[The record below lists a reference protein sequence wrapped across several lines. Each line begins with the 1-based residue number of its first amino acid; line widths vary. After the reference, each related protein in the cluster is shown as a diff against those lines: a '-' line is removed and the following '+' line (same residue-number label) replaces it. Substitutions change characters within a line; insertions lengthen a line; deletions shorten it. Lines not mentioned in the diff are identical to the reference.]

1 MEPTRTRAE
10 SNIQERKRSIS
21 MPSNRT
27 LFELD
32 NFESNVVPDNKGI
45 LGLRD
50 SCFNYIKIKCNCV
63 KDILIKLKEDFQK
76 VLTLTD
82 IGTDV
87 RTCYIM
93 YSINPYWYT
102 IMLSAIVTPFIV
114 FWASSYNFKFVV
126 KLSRKADS
134 DNSLKNK
141 VLSGWITALSLPIIG
156 VILTIITIIG
166 IYILDIIEPIIYALK
181 LHESDPFEF
190 WLWCLDEFRN
200 SSSREFFTLSELF
213 FESIPQVVLQLWIYI
228 LYPDS
233 FTDSSGNPRLT
244 TFDISLSLG
253 SAFLNIVMNGYHIK
267 NRARAWGLSVSSY
280 IPYFMGSQYE
290 IVKDS
295 CIPVKNWLNNERY
308 CCDLTKIET
317 FFVSNMIQTS
327 TKEIEE
333 LVNQDEMRSKI
344 YNNFFLDSKKL
355 KFKMSQYI
363 NYKNVHHGITYHK
376 YETIHTNQ
384 KKIVIPLK
392 MNKLFNY
399 NEIYEVN
406 IKRTAI
412 IFLGRILRKAHD
424 MHLIGLD
431 IDPVVNKKKSENN
444 SSNINF
450 HIKNIVIENKRD
462 CSFMNDWKKYD
473 LNRIFGIC
481 DNIPILNCI
490 FRNKVVKKILEC
502 GCKSRFMVPMIE
514 QKIYE
519 EGPKLLYDN
528 RIHVVDSTKKCIERI
543 KCNPSNASEK
553 DIFTQIPVSRMKIIN
568 DYSCEF
574 LVEESLHKSS
584 RNNVKKR
591 CRLHYNKSANG
602 QELYNYV
609 QYIDLI
615 TTMLFDVSNFY
626 LYQSKTIEFYMI
638 LSTYGNMNVIMDIYL
653 IINFLVS
660 NEIEDYSFLFN
671 DNDGRDKW
679 EKVKYMNN
687 ELINKVTQY
696 LSIMVFK
703 EDASKDELS
712 INIEDDAKN
721 RYLAKIIVY
730 SLIDTLFIYSDNQY
744 KLREYKTEPISTSL
758 DVNGINH
765 KDQFTLVEIHPFMC
779 WRVVI
784 QTEFDVEH
792 RYYYIKNIHTVNYES
807 LEYKRK
813 NPTDSIY
820 CENKTKNYLTEEI
833 GIDNLKLDFKS
844 QKTNAIK
851 FIFVKKLIDDDDYNK
866 KDLEQR
872 DKSRLE
878 EIEKLEHYFDPSD
891 LDDTVVYNDYPN
903 IYCKLGKDATDSEIL
918 DNKYY
923 ILTQCRKYF
932 LQFKVID
939 GPKNENELGKFTP
952 IGRSSD
958 WSDWRR
964 EYDENN
970 KKPLKIVPY
979 LIPRKNLIGLSPKK
993 AEIAIISGDFKPNI
1007 INNQNKDK
1015 DNQIEEMF
1023 KNIANEPEKEKFP
1036 KMTPLKKKLQERRR
1050 RNKLKSNNMKMN
1062 KDETENNKIETKV
1075 NDDETKVNADE
1086 TKVNADET
1094 KVNDDETKVNAD
1106 VTKVNDDETKVNAD
1120 ETKVNDDETKVN
1132 ADETKVNVEDN
1143 KDDVKINIE

>member
-1 MEPTRTRAE
+1 MEPTRTRTE

-27 LFELD
+27 LSELD
-32 NFESNVVPDNKGI
+32 NIESNMVPDNKGI
-45 LGLRD
+45 LRLRD

-63 KDILIKLKEDFQK
+63 KDILKKLKEDFQK

-166 IYILDIIEPIIYALK
+166 IYILDIIEPIVYALK
-181 LHESDPFEF
+181 LNKSDPFKF

-333 LVNQDEMRSKI
+333 LVNRHEMRSTL
-344 YNNFFLDSKKL
+344 YDNHFLDPTTLKL
-355 KFKMSQYI
+355 RMNQFYTYFKYD
-363 NYKNVHHGITYHK
+363 YDTKEPKRITP
-376 YETIHTNQ
+376 Q

-424 MHLIGLD
+424 THLIALD
-431 IDPVVNKKKSENN
+431 IDPVINKPASENKI
-444 SSNINF
+444 SNINF

-462 CSFMNDWKKYD
+462 CSFMNDWKRYD
-473 LNRIFGIC
+473 LNRLFGIC

-490 FRNKVVKKILEC
+490 FRNNVVKNLLKC
-502 GCKSRFMVPMIE
+502 GCKSRFMVPIIE

-519 EGPKLLYDN
+519 EGPRLLYDN
-528 RIHVVDSTKKCIERI
+528 RIRVIDSTKKCIERI
-543 KCNPSNASEK
+543 KCNPSNSTEEE
-553 DIFTQIPVSRMKIIN
+553 IVSNIDKERKEIISKFFYEN
-568 DYSCEF
+568 LEAK
-574 LVEESLHKSS
+574 LVA
-584 RNNVKKR
+584 RFKR
-591 CRLHYNKSANG
+591 LSINEQCRLYYNKSANG

-626 LYQSKTIEFYMI
+626 LYQSKTLEFYMI
-638 LSTYGNMNVIMDIYL
+638 LSTYGNRKVLMDIYL

-671 DNDGRDKW
+671 DDDGRDKW

-703 EDASKDELS
+703 EDASKDELL
-712 INIEDDAKN
+712 INIEDNAKN

-765 KDQFTLVEIHPFMC
+765 KDQFSLVEIHPFMY

-807 LEYKRK
+807 FEYKDRK
-813 NPTDSIY
+813 PTDSIY
-820 CENKTKNYLTEEI
+820 CENKTKNYLTQEI

-851 FIFVKKLIDDDDYNK
+851 FIFVKKLIDDDDYNE
-866 KDLEQR
+866 KDLEQL
-872 DKSRLE
+872 DK
-878 EIEKLEHYFDPSD
+878 IEKLEHYFDPSN
-891 LDDTVVYNDYPN
+891 LDDSNAYNDYPN
-903 IYCKLGKDATDSEIL
+903 IYCKLGKDARDSEIL

-932 LQFKVID
+932 LQFKVVD
-939 GPKNENELGKFTP
+939 GPKNINEL
-952 IGRSSD
+952 S
-958 WSDWRR
+958 
-964 EYDENN
+964 NN
-970 KKPLKIVPY
+970 KIEHEHNNRKKLKIVPY

-1007 INNQNKDK
+1007 INNQNKD
-1015 DNQIEEMF
+1015 NQVEEML
-1023 KNIANEPEKEKFP
+1023 KNITNDPEKNES
-1036 KMTPLKKKLQERRR
+1036 KKTKTVKKGFLLGRNNAGSKS
-1050 RNKLKSNNMKMN
+1050 RNKRTKTQINNNIEIKVN
-1062 KDETENNKIETKV
+1062 TDKIRVNTAETRVNTDETKVKANETKV
-1075 NDDETKVNADE
+1075 NTDETRVNTDETKVKANE
-1086 TKVNADET
+1086 TKVNNNT
-1094 KVNDDETKVNAD
+1094 DDEDKTK
-1106 VTKVNDDETKVNAD
+1106 ES
-1120 ETKVNDDETKVN
+1120 
-1132 ADETKVNVEDN
+1132 
-1143 KDDVKINIE
+1143 VKIDIKE

>member
-1 MEPTRTRAE
+1 MEPTRTRTE

-27 LFELD
+27 LSELD
-32 NFESNVVPDNKGI
+32 NIESNMVPDNKGI
-45 LGLRD
+45 LRLRD

-166 IYILDIIEPIIYALK
+166 IYILDIIEPIVYALK
-181 LHESDPFEF
+181 LNKSDPFKF

-333 LVNQDEMRSKI
+333 LVNRHEMRSTL
-344 YNNFFLDSKKL
+344 YDNHFLDPTTLKL
-355 KFKMSQYI
+355 RMNQFYTYFKYD
-363 NYKNVHHGITYHK
+363 YDTKEPKRITP
-376 YETIHTNQ
+376 Q

-424 MHLIGLD
+424 THLIALD
-431 IDPVVNKKKSENN
+431 IDPVINKPASENKI
-444 SSNINF
+444 SNINF

-462 CSFMNDWKKYD
+462 CSFMNDWKRYD
-473 LNRIFGIC
+473 LNRLFGIC

-490 FRNKVVKKILEC
+490 FRNNVVKNLLKC
-502 GCKSRFMVPMIE
+502 GCKSRFMIPIIE

-519 EGPKLLYDN
+519 EGPRLLYDN
-528 RIHVVDSTKKCIERI
+528 RIRVIDSTKKCIERI
-543 KCNPSNASEK
+543 KCNPSNSTEEE
-553 DIFTQIPVSRMKIIN
+553 IVSNIDKERKEIISKFFYEN
-568 DYSCEF
+568 LEAK
-574 LVEESLHKSS
+574 LVA
-584 RNNVKKR
+584 RFKR
-591 CRLHYNKSANG
+591 LSINEQCRLYYNKSANG

-626 LYQSKTIEFYMI
+626 LYQSKTLEFYMI
-638 LSTYGNMNVIMDIYL
+638 LSTYGNRKVLMDIYL

-671 DNDGRDKW
+671 DDDGRDKW

-703 EDASKDELS
+703 EDASKDELL
-712 INIEDDAKN
+712 INIEDNAKN

-765 KDQFTLVEIHPFMC
+765 KDQFSLVEIHPFMY

-807 LEYKRK
+807 FEYKDRK
-813 NPTDSIY
+813 PTDSIY
-820 CENKTKNYLTEEI
+820 CENKTKNYLTQEI

-851 FIFVKKLIDDDDYNK
+851 FIFVKKLIDDDDYNE
-866 KDLEQR
+866 KDLEQL
-872 DKSRLE
+872 DK
-878 EIEKLEHYFDPSD
+878 IEKLEHYFDPSN
-891 LDDTVVYNDYPN
+891 LDDSNAYNDYPN
-903 IYCKLGKDATDSEIL
+903 IYCKLGKDAKDSEIL

-932 LQFKVID
+932 LQFKVVD
-939 GPKNENELGKFTP
+939 GPKNINEL
-952 IGRSSD
+952 S
-958 WSDWRR
+958 
-964 EYDENN
+964 NN
-970 KKPLKIVPY
+970 KIEHEHNNRKKLKIVPY

-1007 INNQNKDK
+1007 INNQNKD
-1015 DNQIEEMF
+1015 NQVEEMF
-1023 KNIANEPEKEKFP
+1023 KNITNDPEKNES
-1036 KMTPLKKKLQERRR
+1036 KKTKTVKKGFLLGRNNAGSKS
-1050 RNKLKSNNMKMN
+1050 RNKRTKTQINNNIEIKVN
-1062 KDETENNKIETKV
+1062 TDKIRVNTAETRVNTDETKVKANETKV
-1075 NDDETKVNADE
+1075 NTDETRVNTDETKVKANE
-1086 TKVNADET
+1086 TKVNNNT
-1094 KVNDDETKVNAD
+1094 DDEDKTK
-1106 VTKVNDDETKVNAD
+1106 ES
-1120 ETKVNDDETKVN
+1120 
-1132 ADETKVNVEDN
+1132 
-1143 KDDVKINIE
+1143 VKIDIKE

>member
-1 MEPTRTRAE
+1 MELRRTRAE

-27 LFELD
+27 LSELD
-32 NFESNVVPDNKGI
+32 NIESNMVPDNKGI
-45 LGLRD
+45 LRLRD

-166 IYILDIIEPIIYALK
+166 IYILDIIEPIVYALK
-181 LHESDPFEF
+181 LNKSDPFKF

-280 IPYFMGSQYE
+280 IPYFMGSQLE

-295 CIPVKNWLNNERY
+295 CIPVKNWLNNDRY

-317 FFVSNMIQTS
+317 FFVSNMIQMS

-333 LVNQDEMRSKI
+333 LVNRHEMRSTL
-344 YNNFFLDSKKL
+344 YDNHFLDPITLKLRMNQFYTYFKYDYDTKEPKK
-355 KFKMSQYI
+355 
-363 NYKNVHHGITYHK
+363 ITP
-376 YETIHTNQ
+376 Q

-392 MNKLFNY
+392 INKLFN
-399 NEIYEVN
+399 NKEIYEVN

-424 MHLIGLD
+424 THLIALD
-431 IDPVVNKKKSENN
+431 IDPVINKPASENKI
-444 SSNINF
+444 SNINF

-462 CSFMNDWKKYD
+462 CSFMNDWKRYD
-473 LNRIFGIC
+473 LNRLFGIC

-490 FRNKVVKKILEC
+490 FRNNVVKNLLKC
-502 GCKSRFMVPMIE
+502 GCKSRFMIPIIE

-519 EGPKLLYDN
+519 EGPRLLYDN
-528 RIHVVDSTKKCIERI
+528 RIRVIDSTKKCIERI
-543 KCNPSNASEK
+543 KCNPSNSTEEE
-553 DIFTQIPVSRMKIIN
+553 IVSNLDKERKEIISKFFYEN
-568 DYSCEF
+568 LEAKLIARF
-574 LVEESLHKSS
+574 
-584 RNNVKKR
+584 KR
-591 CRLHYNKSANG
+591 LSINEQCRLYYNKSANG

-626 LYQSKTIEFYMI
+626 LYQSKTLEFYMI
-638 LSTYGNMNVIMDIYL
+638 LSTYGNRKVLMDIYL

-660 NEIEDYSFLFN
+660 NEIEDYSSLFN
-671 DNDGRDKW
+671 DDDGRDKW

-703 EDASKDELS
+703 EDASKDELL
-712 INIEDDAKN
+712 INIEDNAKN

-758 DVNGINH
+758 DINCINH
-765 KDQFTLVEIHPFMC
+765 KDQFSLVEIHPFMY

-807 LEYKRK
+807 FEYKDRK
-813 NPTDSIY
+813 PTDSIY
-820 CENKTKNYLTEEI
+820 CENKTKNYLTQEI

-851 FIFVKKLIDDDDYNK
+851 FIFVKKLIDDDDYNEK
-866 KDLEQR
+866 NLEQR

-878 EIEKLEHYFDPSD
+878 EIEKLEHYFDPSN
-891 LDDTVVYNDYPN
+891 LDDPNAYNDYPN
-903 IYCKLGKDATDSEIL
+903 IYCKLGQDAKDSEIL

-932 LQFKVID
+932 LQFKVVD
-939 GPKNENELGKFTP
+939 GPKNINEL
-952 IGRSSD
+952 S
-958 WSDWRR
+958 
-964 EYDENN
+964 NN
-970 KKPLKIVPY
+970 KIEHEHNNRKKLKIVPY

-1007 INNQNKDK
+1007 INNQTK
-1015 DNQIEEMF
+1015 DNQVEEML
-1023 KNIANEPEKEKFP
+1023 KNITNDPEKNES
-1036 KMTPLKKKLQERRR
+1036 KKTKTVKKGFLLGRNNAGSKS
-1050 RNKLKSNNMKMN
+1050 RNKRTKTQINNNIEIKVN
-1062 KDETENNKIETKV
+1062 TDKIRVNTDETR
-1075 NDDETKVNADE
+1075 
-1086 TKVNADET
+1086 
-1094 KVNDDETKVNAD
+1094 VNAD
-1106 VTKVNDDETKVNAD
+1106 VTKVKANETKVNNNA
-1120 ETKVNDDETKVN
+1120 VADDEDKTK
-1132 ADETKVNVEDN
+1132 ES
-1143 KDDVKINIE
+1143 VKIDIKELK

>member
-1 MEPTRTRAE
+1 MELGRTRAV

-21 MPSNRT
+21 MPSDRIHS
-27 LFELD
+27 ELD
-32 NFESNVVPDNKGI
+32 DIEYKPIKDYINDKGI
-45 LGLRD
+45 IGLRD
-50 SCFNYIKIKCNCV
+50 LCFNYIKIKCNCV

-166 IYILDIIEPIIYALK
+166 IYILDIIEPIVYALK
-181 LHESDPFEF
+181 LNKSDPFKF

-355 KFKMSQYI
+355 KSKMSQYI
-363 NYKNVHHGITYHK
+363 HYRKKTYYKYDTAH
-376 YETIHTNQ
+376 ENQ

-392 MNKLFNY
+392 MNKSFNY

-431 IDPVVNKKKSENN
+431 IDPVVSKPKSENN
-444 SSNINF
+444 SPNINF

-481 DNIPILNCI
+481 DNIPVLNCI
-490 FRNKVVKKILEC
+490 FRNKLVKKILEC
-502 GCKSRFMVPMIE
+502 GCKSRFMVPIIE

-528 RIHVVDSTKKCIERI
+528 RLRVVDSTKKCIERI
-543 KCNPSNASEK
+543 KCSPSNATEI
-553 DIFTQIPVSRMKIIN
+553 DILKEIHESRIKIFNDFKYKTKLMYEFKGLRDLNTQYK
-568 DYSCEF
+568 Y
-574 LVEESLHKSS
+574 
-584 RNNVKKR
+584 
-591 CRLHYNKSANG
+591 YNQTING

-638 LSTYGNMNVIMDIYL
+638 LSTYGNINVITDIYL

-671 DNDGRDKW
+671 DDDGRDKW

-703 EDASKDELS
+703 EDASKDKLL
-712 INIEDDAKN
+712 INIEDNAKN
-721 RYLAKIIVY
+721 KYLAKIIVY

-758 DVNGINH
+758 DGNGINH

-807 LEYKRK
+807 LEYKEK
-813 NPTDSIY
+813 KPTDSIY
-820 CENKTKNYLTEEI
+820 CENKTKNYLTQEI

-851 FIFVKKLIDDDDYNK
+851 FIFVKKLIDDDDYNE
-866 KDLEQR
+866 KDLEQL
-872 DKSRLE
+872 DK
-878 EIEKLEHYFDPSD
+878 IEKLEHYFDPSN
-891 LDDTVVYNDYPN
+891 LDDSIACNDYPN
-903 IYCKLGKDATDSEIL
+903 IYCKLGKDAKDSEIL

-932 LQFKVID
+932 LQFKVVD
-939 GPKNENELGKFTP
+939 GPKNINEL
-952 IGRSSD
+952 S
-958 WSDWRR
+958 
-964 EYDENN
+964 NN
-970 KKPLKIVPY
+970 KIEHEHNNRKKLKIVPY

-1007 INNQNKDK
+1007 INNQNKD
-1015 DNQIEEMF
+1015 NQIEEMF
-1023 KNIANEPEKEKFP
+1023 KNIANEPEKENFP
-1036 KMTPLKKKLQERRR
+1036 NFSKMTPVKKKLQERRLR

-1062 KDETENNKIETKV
+1062 KDETENNKIEIKV
-1075 NDDETKVNADE
+1075 NTDETKVNADE

-1094 KVNDDETKVNAD
+1094 KVNA
-1106 VTKVNDDETKVNAD
+1106 DETKVNAD
-1120 ETKVNDDETKVN
+1120 ETKVNNKTDDE
-1132 ADETKVNVEDN
+1132 DETNDP
-1143 KDDVKINIE
+1143 VKIDIKE

>member
-1 MEPTRTRAE
+1 MELRRTRAE
-10 SNIQERKRSIS
+10 SNIQVRKRSIS
-21 MPSNRT
+21 MPSDRIHS
-27 LFELD
+27 ELD
-32 NFESNVVPDNKGI
+32 DIEYKPIKDYINDKGI

-50 SCFNYIKIKCNCV
+50 SCFNYLKIKCNCV

-166 IYILDIIEPIIYALK
+166 IYILDIIKPIVYALK

-333 LVNQDEMRSKI
+333 LLNQDEMRSKI
-344 YNNFFLDSKKL
+344 YNNFFLDSEKL
-355 KFKMSQYI
+355 KSKMSQYI
-363 NYKNVHHGITYHK
+363 DYKNVHHGITHHK
-376 YETIHTNQ
+376 YETIHINQ

-392 MNKLFNY
+392 MNKLFSY

-431 IDPVVNKKKSENN
+431 IDPVVDKNKSENN
-444 SSNINF
+444 SPNINF

-490 FRNKVVKKILEC
+490 FRNKLVKKILEC
-502 GCKSRFMVPMIE
+502 GCKSRFMVPIIE

-528 RIHVVDSTKKCIERI
+528 RLRVVDSTKKCIERI
-543 KCNPSNASEK
+543 KCNPSNATEK
-553 DIFTQIPVSRMKIIN
+553 DILKEIHESRIKIFNDFKYKTKLMYEFKGLKDLNTQCK
-568 DYSCEF
+568 Y
-574 LVEESLHKSS
+574 
-584 RNNVKKR
+584 
-591 CRLHYNKSANG
+591 YNQTING

-660 NEIEDYSFLFN
+660 NEVEDYSFLFN
-671 DNDGRDKW
+671 DDDGRDKW

-703 EDASKDELS
+703 EDASKDELL
-712 INIEDDAKN
+712 INIEDNAKN

-744 KLREYKTEPISTSL
+744 KLREYKTEPTSTSL
-758 DVNGINH
+758 DVNGINY

-792 RYYYIKNIHTVNYES
+792 RYYYIKNIHTVNYDS
-807 LEYKRK
+807 LKYKRK
-813 NPTDSIY
+813 KPTDSIY
-820 CENKTKNYLTEEI
+820 CENKTKNYLTQEI

-851 FIFVKKLIDDDDYNK
+851 FIFVKKLLDDDDYNE
-866 KDLEQR
+866 KDLEQL
-872 DKSRLE
+872 DK
-878 EIEKLEHYFDPSD
+878 IEKLEHYFDPSD
-891 LDDTVVYNDYPN
+891 LDDPFAYNDYPN

-939 GPKNENELGKFTP
+939 GPKNSNELGEFLSRGLTMVE
-952 IGRSSD
+952 RY
-958 WSDWRR
+958 R
-964 EYDENN
+964 EYNENN

-1007 INNQNKDK
+1007 INNQTK

-1023 KNIANEPEKEKFP
+1023 KTITNEPKKETFS
-1036 KMTPLKKKLQERRR
+1036 KMTPLKKKLQERKR
-1050 RNKLKSNNMKMN
+1050 RNILKSNNMKID
-1062 KDETENNKIETKV
+1062 KHKTENNKIEIKVNDDVTKV
-1075 NDDETKVNADE
+1075 NADETKVNADE

-1094 KVNDDETKVNAD
+1094 KVN
-1106 VTKVNDDETKVNAD
+1106 AD
-1120 ETKVNDDETKVN
+1120 ETKVNNNTDDEDETK
-1132 ADETKVNVEDN
+1132 ES
-1143 KDDVKINIE
+1143 VKIDIKE

>member
-1 MEPTRTRAE
+1 MELGRTRAE
-10 SNIQERKRSIS
+10 SNIQVRKRSIS
-21 MPSNRT
+21 MPSDRIHS
-27 LFELD
+27 ELD
-32 NFESNVVPDNKGI
+32 DIEYKPIKDYINDKGI

-50 SCFNYIKIKCNCV
+50 SCFNYLKIKCNCV

-166 IYILDIIEPIIYALK
+166 IYILDIIEPIVYALK
-181 LHESDPFEF
+181 LNKSDPFKF

-295 CIPVKNWLNNERY
+295 CIPVKNWLNNDRY

-317 FFVSNMIQTS
+317 FFVSNMIQMS

-333 LVNQDEMRSKI
+333 LVNRHEMRSTL
-344 YNNFFLDSKKL
+344 YDNHFLDPTTLKL
-355 KFKMSQYI
+355 RMNQFYTYFKYD
-363 NYKNVHHGITYHK
+363 YDTKEPKRITP
-376 YETIHTNQ
+376 Q

-424 MHLIGLD
+424 THLIALD
-431 IDPVVNKKKSENN
+431 IDPVINKPASENKI
-444 SSNINF
+444 SNINF

-462 CSFMNDWKKYD
+462 CSFMNDWKRYD
-473 LNRIFGIC
+473 LNRLFGIC

-490 FRNKVVKKILEC
+490 FRNNVVKNLLKC
-502 GCKSRFMVPMIE
+502 GCKSRFMVPIIE

-519 EGPKLLYDN
+519 EGPRLLYDN
-528 RIHVVDSTKKCIERI
+528 RIRVIDSTKKCIERI
-543 KCNPSNASEK
+543 KCNPSNSTEEE
-553 DIFTQIPVSRMKIIN
+553 IVSNIDKERKEIISKFFYEN
-568 DYSCEF
+568 LEAK
-574 LVEESLHKSS
+574 LVA
-584 RNNVKKR
+584 RFKR
-591 CRLHYNKSANG
+591 LSINEQCRLYYNKSANG

-626 LYQSKTIEFYMI
+626 LYQSKTLEFYMI
-638 LSTYGNMNVIMDIYL
+638 LSTYGNRKVLMDIYL

-671 DNDGRDKW
+671 DDDGRDKW

-703 EDASKDELS
+703 EDASKDELL
-712 INIEDDAKN
+712 INIEDNAKN

-765 KDQFTLVEIHPFMC
+765 KDQFSLVEIHPFMY

-807 LEYKRK
+807 FEYKDRK
-813 NPTDSIY
+813 PTDSIY
-820 CENKTKNYLTEEI
+820 CENKTKNYLTQEI

-851 FIFVKKLIDDDDYNK
+851 FIFVKKLIDDDDYNE
-866 KDLEQR
+866 KDLEQL
-872 DKSRLE
+872 DK
-878 EIEKLEHYFDPSD
+878 IEKLEHYFDPSN
-891 LDDTVVYNDYPN
+891 LDDSNAYNDYPN
-903 IYCKLGKDATDSEIL
+903 IYCKLGKDARDSEIL

-932 LQFKVID
+932 LQFKVVD
-939 GPKNENELGKFTP
+939 GPKNINEL
-952 IGRSSD
+952 S
-958 WSDWRR
+958 
-964 EYDENN
+964 NN
-970 KKPLKIVPY
+970 KIEHEHNNRKKLKIVPY

-1007 INNQNKDK
+1007 INNQNKD
-1015 DNQIEEMF
+1015 NQVEEML
-1023 KNIANEPEKEKFP
+1023 KNITNDPEKNES
-1036 KMTPLKKKLQERRR
+1036 KKTKTVKKGFLLGRNNAGSKS
-1050 RNKLKSNNMKMN
+1050 RNKRTKTQINNNIEIKVN
-1062 KDETENNKIETKV
+1062 TDKIRVNTAETRVNTDETKVKANETKV
-1075 NDDETKVNADE
+1075 NTDETRVNTDETKVKANE
-1086 TKVNADET
+1086 TKVNNNT
-1094 KVNDDETKVNAD
+1094 DDEDKTK
-1106 VTKVNDDETKVNAD
+1106 ES
-1120 ETKVNDDETKVN
+1120 
-1132 ADETKVNVEDN
+1132 
-1143 KDDVKINIE
+1143 VKIDIKE